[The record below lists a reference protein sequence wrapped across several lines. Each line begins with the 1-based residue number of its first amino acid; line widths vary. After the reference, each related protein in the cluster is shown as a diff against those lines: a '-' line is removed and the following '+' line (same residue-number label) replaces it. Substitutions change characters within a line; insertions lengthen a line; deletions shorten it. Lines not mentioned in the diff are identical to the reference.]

1 MKKSTQTLIAAAVLA
16 TSFAASADETATG
29 IEPVYTTSTRTEC
42 SAAPSAGA
50 PNWLGTSLGAILGA
64 AGGSAV
70 GKGKGNQIATASGAV
85 IGSQVGS
92 AITGN
97 GDAQGRQECRQIVER
112 QYAGVMVRTDRG
124 NAVFVPSHL
133 IQRMR

>member
-1 MKKSTQTLIAAAVLA
+1 MKKSLVALIALVAP
-16 TSFAASADETATG
+16 FAASADETATA

-42 SAAPSAGA
+42 TDANSA

-64 AGGSAV
+64 AGGSAI

-97 GDAQGRQECRQIVER
+97 GDGQGRQECRQIVER